1 MVLTR
6 IRGSQWTTCPTPRE
20 QLRRLRASR
29 GAIVSLLGECQSAGG
44 AEDAIDWDLWAIEA
58 RRWCVSLYFLV
69 VAIGCIC
76 FTLLS
81 RRPYNLAVGWMATRV
96 GIAPRGV
103 PSDWVASAPH

>member
-58 RRWCVSLYFLV
+58 RRWCYVVLFGCGYWLHLFYFV
-69 VAIGCIC
+69 VTE
-76 FTLLS
+76 TLQP
-81 RRPYNLAVGWMATRV
+81 RGWMDGHQGWDSTSRC
-96 GIAPRGV
+96 PQ
-103 PSDWVASAPH
+103 

>member
-58 RRWCVSLYFLV
+58 RRWCYVVLFWLWLLV
-69 VAIGCIC
+69 AFV
-76 FTLLS
+76 LLCCHGDPTTS
-81 RRPYNLAVGWMATRV
+81 RLDGWPP
-96 GIAPRGV
+96 G
-103 PSDWVASAPH
+103 